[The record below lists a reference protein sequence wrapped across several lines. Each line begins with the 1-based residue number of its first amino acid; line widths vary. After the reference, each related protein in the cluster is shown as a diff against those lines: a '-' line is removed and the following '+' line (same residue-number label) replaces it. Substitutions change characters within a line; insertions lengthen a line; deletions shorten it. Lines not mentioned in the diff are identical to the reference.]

1 MNKIF
6 LLGAILVS
14 LVSGCATQTV
24 TPQVTPTPVEKT
36 QTAATQP
43 VQALTPFIARGT
55 EPFWAFE
62 QTATGAKY
70 SAPGESGVDE
80 FSYTSVQTNSGS
92 QIIVVA
98 TPIASGS
105 VINLTLTPGT
115 CSDGM
120 SDGVYAYN
128 VLWTFWAQTLVGCAN

>member
-1 MNKIF
+1 MLVF
-6 LLGAILVS
+6 LL
-14 LVSGCATQTV
+14 SGCVAQTT
-24 TPQVTPTPVEKT
+24 TPQETVIPVEKP
-36 QTAATQP
+36 QTAEIQP
-43 VQALTPFIARGT
+43 IAPILTPFIARGT

-70 SAPGESGVDE
+70 SAPGVLGVDE
-80 FSYTSVQTNSGS
+80 WFYTSTQTNSGG

-120 SDGVYAYN
+120 SDTIYGYTAS
-128 VLWTFWAQTLVGCAN
+128 